1 MKNFF
6 IISLLFISCL
16 LIARF
21 QDSFIYSNQAEVI
34 ISLNNLNS
42 NKTLQSIKNDFNQFY
57 GVDFLDASLMTNS
70 IVLKVKNNDINIEDF
85 ESLFNRWGCSIKD
98 INYRILNS
106 K

>member
-16 LIARF
+16 LIAKF
-21 QDSFIYSNQAEVI
+21 QDSFISSSEAEVI

-42 NKTLQSIKNDFNQFY
+42 DKTLESIKDDFNQFY

-70 IVLKVKNNDINIEDF
+70 IVLKVKNNNIDIKNF

-98 INYRILNS
+98 INYRILNL